1 MNEVKKKSNAGYELV
16 LAAVII
22 ILIMLTQLVGTT
34 TVIDETKGVNEDG
47 CPVTS
52 RTLNDLEAPGTTF
65 GTLTVP
71 EWENGLKERFPEG
84 ELRYYNSM
92 ANMYEGVESGEVD
105 AAVGFSD
112 ERITLSETRPDM
124 AMIEEPFTTT
134 EFGFGTQKSEKG
146 MALRNE
152 LNRYLK
158 GLKESGEYDALRK
171 KWEDPKRKGDVM
183 GKYSFSGEKGKLR
196 IATGGQW
203 TPMTFYQGETLT
215 GEFVEIAKGF
225 CAQAGYTPEFEA
237 VTLSAEMSGLAS
249 GTYDIVAD
257 SVVLSEERLEVA
269 NITDPLME
277 DEYYL
282 YVKREPVMKTVPKA
296 SVFVK
301 NLKASIRR
309 TFINEGRYKILLSGL
324 KITLLLSVVAGFFG
338 TLLGACICFMR
349 TRKNPYV
356 SAFASLY
363 IRIFRAL
370 PVVVLLLV
378 LNYIVFRDSG
388 ITAFW
393 VCAITFSIE
402 FSAYCSEIFRSGINA
417 VPEGQSRAARALGF
431 NRLQS
436 FRHVVWPQAM
446 INILPAYSGQFISTV
461 KMTSVAG
468 YISIV
473 DLTKA
478 SDIIRS
484 RTYEAF
490 FPLLFTAAVYFVLCA
505 ILVALLRVMEKR
517 IDPSLRKVGSDIL
530 GVVNS
535 YKPGETDHSAARS
548 KSDASSDSNDAG
560 IIIKVRNLKK
570 SFEDVTPI
578 KDVNCDIHK
587 GDVISI
593 IGPSGTGKSTLL
605 FLLNHLMVPDSGSII
620 FEGQDTLAKGYDH
633 NRMRQTIGMVFQSFF
648 LFSHLTIVENIML
661 AQTELLKRSR
671 REACERSMELL
682 QTVGLA
688 DKALSLPNQLSGGQ
702 QQRVAIVR
710 AMAMDPEILLF
721 DEPTSALD
729 PTMIGEVL
737 SVIRKL
743 AHEGMTMLIVTHE
756 MRFAKDVSNRV
767 FYMDEGIIYEDGTPE
782 KIFDNP
788 EKDRTRQF
796 VQHLQVF
803 EAELRRTGAYGIDLG
818 TGIEQF
824 GYRHMIGRRLV
835 NQMHVIAEELCLN
848 TVLPTL
854 DSDGSLRLVFEYSDN
869 DGGFIDVHLTYNGED
884 NDPLENADE
893 ISMKLIRHSC
903 PDITWE
909 YHDGQCSIKG
919 KIRNL

>member
-1 MNEVKKKSNAGYELV
+1 MKSKSNAGYELILAV
-16 LAAVII
+16 LII
-22 ILIMLTQLVGTT
+22 CLIMLTQLVGTT
-34 TVIDETKGVNEDG
+34 TVIDETRGVNEDG

-52 RTLNDLEAPGTTF
+52 KTLEDLEAPGTTF

-71 EWENGLKERFPEG
+71 EWENGIRERFPEG

-105 AAVGFSD
+105 AAVGFTD
-112 ERITLSETRPDM
+112 ERITLSETRPGI
-124 AMIEEPFTTT
+124 AMIEDPFITVQ
-134 EFGFGTQKSEKG
+134 FGFGTQKSEKG
-146 MALRNE
+146 EALRNE
-152 LNRYLK
+152 LNSYLK
-158 GLKESGEYDALRK
+158 ELKESGEYDALRK

-183 GKYSFSGEKGKLR
+183 GEYSFTGEKGKLK

-237 VTLSAEMSGLAS
+237 VTLSAELSGLAS
-249 GTYDIVAD
+249 GTYDFVAD
-257 SVVLSEERLEVA
+257 SVVLNEERLEVV
-269 NITDPLME
+269 NITDPLM
-277 DEYYL
+277 DDDYYL

-296 SVFVK
+296 TVFVK

-324 KITLLLSVVAGFFG
+324 KITLLLSIVAGFFG

-349 TRKNPYV
+349 TRKNPYI
-356 SAFASLY
+356 SAFAALY

-388 ITAFW
+388 VTAFW

-431 NRLQS
+431 SRLQS

-446 INILPAYSGQFISTV
+446 INILPSYSGQFISTV

-505 ILVALLRVMEKR
+505 ILVALLRIMEKR
-517 IDPSLRKVGSDIL
+517 IDPSLRTVGNDILAVVESYRAGETEHSAGASRKSSDI
-530 GVVNS
+530 
-535 YKPGETDHSAARS
+535 
-548 KSDASSDSNDAG
+548 SDDEE
-560 IIIKVRNLKK
+560 IVIKVRNLKK
-570 SFEDVTPI
+570 SFEEVTPL
-578 KDVNCDIHK
+578 KDVNCDIRK

-620 FEGQDTLAKGYDH
+620 FEGQDTLAKNYDH
-633 NRMRQTIGMVFQSFF
+633 NKMRQKIGMVFQSFF
-648 LFSHLTIVENIML
+648 LFPHLTIVENIML
-661 AQTELLKRSR
+661 AQTELLNRSR

-688 DKALSLPNQLSGGQ
+688 DKALSLPGQLSGGQ
-702 QQRVAIVR
+702 QQRAAIVR

-743 AHEGMTMLIVTHE
+743 ARDGMTMLIVTHE

-767 FYMDEGIIYEDGTPE
+767 FFMDEGIIYEDGTPE
-782 KIFDNP
+782 KIFDSP
-788 EKDRTRQF
+788 EKDKTRQF
-796 VQHLQVF
+796 VHHLQVF
-803 EAELRRTGAYGIDLG
+803 EAELRRSGAYGMDLG

-824 GYRHMIGRRLV
+824 GYRHMIGR
-835 NQMHVIAEELCLN
+835 
-848 TVLPTL
+848 
-854 DSDGSLRLVFEYSDN
+854 
-869 DGGFIDVHLTYNGED
+869 
-884 NDPLENADE
+884 
-893 ISMKLIRHSC
+893 
-903 PDITWE
+903 
-909 YHDGQCSIKG
+909 
-919 KIRNL
+919 

>member
-1 MNEVKKKSNAGYELV
+1 MKSKSNAGYELILAV
-16 LAAVII
+16 LII
-22 ILIMLTQLVGTT
+22 CLIMLTQLVGTT
-34 TVIDETKGVNEDG
+34 TVIDETRGVNEDG

-52 RTLNDLEAPGTTF
+52 KTLEDLEAPGTTF

-71 EWENGLKERFPEG
+71 EWENGIRERFPEG

-105 AAVGFSD
+105 AAVGFTD
-112 ERITLSETRPDM
+112 ERITLSETRPGI
-124 AMIEEPFTTT
+124 AMIEDPFITVQ
-134 EFGFGTQKSEKG
+134 FGFGTQKSEKG
-146 MALRNE
+146 EALRNE
-152 LNRYLK
+152 LNSYLK
-158 GLKESGEYDALRK
+158 ELKESGEYDALRK

-183 GKYSFSGEKGKLR
+183 GEYSFTGEKGKLK

-237 VTLSAEMSGLAS
+237 VTLSAELSGLAS
-249 GTYDIVAD
+249 GTYDFVAD
-257 SVVLSEERLEVA
+257 SVVLNEERLEVV
-269 NITDPLME
+269 NITDPLM
-277 DEYYL
+277 DDDYYL

-296 SVFVK
+296 TVFVK

-324 KITLLLSVVAGFFG
+324 KITLLLSIVAGFFG

-349 TRKNPYV
+349 TRKNPYI
-356 SAFASLY
+356 SAFAALY

-388 ITAFW
+388 VTAFW

-431 NRLQS
+431 SRLQS

-446 INILPAYSGQFISTV
+446 INILPSYSGQFISTV

-505 ILVALLRVMEKR
+505 ILVALLRIMEKR
-517 IDPSLRKVGSDIL
+517 IDPSLRTVGNDILAVVESYRAGETEHSAGASRKSSDI
-530 GVVNS
+530 
-535 YKPGETDHSAARS
+535 
-548 KSDASSDSNDAG
+548 SDDEE
-560 IIIKVRNLKK
+560 IVIKVRNLKK
-570 SFEDVTPI
+570 SFEEVTPL
-578 KDVNCDIHK
+578 KDVNCDIRK

-620 FEGQDTLAKGYDH
+620 FEGQDTLAKNYDH
-633 NRMRQTIGMVFQSFF
+633 NKMRQKIGMVFQSFF
-648 LFSHLTIVENIML
+648 LFPHLTIVENIML
-661 AQTELLKRSR
+661 AQTELLNRSR

-688 DKALSLPNQLSGGQ
+688 DKALSLPGQLSGGQ
-702 QQRVAIVR
+702 QQRAAIVR

-743 AHEGMTMLIVTHE
+743 ARDGMTMLIVTHE

-767 FYMDEGIIYEDGTPE
+767 FFMDEGIIYEDGTPE
-782 KIFDNP
+782 KIFDSP
-788 EKDRTRQF
+788 EKDKTRQF
-796 VQHLQVF
+796 VHHLQVF
-803 EAELRRTGAYGIDLG
+803 EAELRRSGAYGMDLG

-835 NQMHVIAEELCLN
+835 NQMHVIAEELCIN
-848 TVLPTL
+848 TVLPVI
-854 DSDGSLRLVFEYSDN
+854 DRGESLRLVFEYSDSE
-869 DGGFIDVHLTYNGED
+869 GGFIDVHLTYNGD
-884 NDPLENADE
+884 DKDPLESADE
-893 ISMKLIRHSC
+893 LSMKLIRHSC
-903 PDITWE
+903 PDLAWE
-909 YHDGQCSIKG
+909 YNDGQCVING
-919 KIRNL
+919 RMA

>member
-1 MNEVKKKSNAGYELV
+1 MKKKSNAKYELI

-22 ILIMLTQLVGTT
+22 CLIMLTQLVGTT
-34 TVIDETKGVNEDG
+34 AVIDETKGVNEDG

-52 RTLNDLEAPGTTF
+52 KTLEDLEAPGTTF

-71 EWENGLKERFPEG
+71 EWENGIRERFPEG
-84 ELRYYNSM
+84 EIRHYNTM

-105 AAVGFSD
+105 AAVGFTD
-112 ERITLSETRPDM
+112 ERITLSETRPEM
-124 AMIEEPFTTT
+124 AMIEEPFTAVQ
-134 EFGFGTQKSEKG
+134 FGFGTQKSEKG
-146 MALRNE
+146 EALRDE

-158 GLKESGEYDALRK
+158 GLKESGEYDALRE
-171 KWEDPKRKGDVM
+171 KWEDPKREGDVM
-183 GKYSFSGEKGKLR
+183 GDYSFSGEKGKLK

-237 VTLSAEMSGLAS
+237 VTFSAELSGLAS

-257 SVVLSEERLEVA
+257 SVVLNEERLEVV

-277 DEYYL
+277 DDYYL

-338 TLLGACICFMR
+338 TILGACICFMR
-349 TRKNPYV
+349 TRNNKYV

-378 LNYIVFRDSG
+378 LNYIVFRNSG
-388 ITAFW
+388 VTAFW

-431 NRLQS
+431 SRIEA
-436 FRHVVWPQAM
+436 FRNVVWPQAM
-446 INILPAYSGQFISTV
+446 VNILPAYSGQFISTV

-517 IDPSLRKVGSDIL
+517 IDPSLRTVGNEIL
-530 GVVNS
+530 GIVES
-535 YKPGETDHSAARS
+535 YRAGETEQR
-548 KSDASSDSNDAG
+548 ASRKTSGKPDDRE
-560 IIIKVRNLKK
+560 IIIKVRGLKK
-570 SFEDVTPI
+570 SFEEVTPL
-578 KDVNCDIHK
+578 KNVNCDIRR

-605 FLLNHLMVPDSGSII
+605 FLLNHLMEPDSGSII
-620 FEGQDTLAKGYDH
+620 FEGQDTLAKSYDY
-633 NRMRQTIGMVFQSFF
+633 NKMRQKIGMVFQSFF
-648 LFSHLTIVENIML
+648 LFPHLTIVENLML

-671 REACERSMELL
+671 SEACERSMELL

-743 AHEGMTMLIVTHE
+743 ARDGMTMLIVTHE

-767 FYMDEGIIYEDGTPE
+767 FFMDEGIIYEEGTPE
-782 KIFDNP
+782 KVFESP

-803 EAELRRTGAYGIDLG
+803 ETELHKNGSFEMDLG

-824 GYRHMIGRRLV
+824 GYRHMIDRRLV
-835 NQMHVIAEELCLN
+835 NQMHTIAEELCIN
-848 TVLPTL
+848 TVLPVL
-854 DSDGSLRLVFEYSDN
+854 ESDGSLRLAFEYSDR
-869 DGGFIDVHLTYNGED
+869 DGGFIDVHLSYKGDDT
-884 NDPLENADE
+884 DPLKGADE
-893 ISMKLIRHSC
+893 LSMTLIRHYC
-903 PDITWE
+903 PELAWE
-909 YHDGQCSIKG
+909 CNDGQCTISG
-919 KIRNL
+919 RMEQHAE

>member
-1 MNEVKKKSNAGYELV
+1 MKQKYNAKYELI
-16 LAAVII
+16 LAVVII
-22 ILIMLTQLVGTT
+22 CLLMLTQLVGTT
-34 TVIDETKGVNEDG
+34 TVIDETKEVNEDG

-52 RTLNDLEAPGTTF
+52 KTLEDLEAPGTTF

-71 EWENGLKERFPEG
+71 EWENGIKERFPEG
-84 ELRYYNSM
+84 ELRHYNSM

-124 AMIEEPFTTT
+124 AMIEEPFTTVQ
-134 EFGFGTQKSEKG
+134 FGFGTQKSEKG
-146 MALRNE
+146 RALRNE

-158 GLKESGEYDALRK
+158 ELKESGEYDALRE
-171 KWEDPKRKGDVM
+171 KWEDPKREGDVM
-183 GKYSFSGEKGKLR
+183 GDYNFSGERGTLK

-225 CAQAGYTPEFEA
+225 CAKAGYTPEFEA
-237 VTLSAEMSGLAS
+237 VTLSAELSGLAS
-249 GTYDIVAD
+249 GTYDLVAD
-257 SVVLSEERLEVA
+257 SVVLNEERLEVV

-277 DEYYL
+277 DEYFL

-324 KITLLLSVVAGFFG
+324 GVTLLLSIVAGIFG
-338 TLLGACICFMR
+338 TLLGAFICFLR
-349 TRKNPYV
+349 TRNNQYI
-356 SAFASLY
+356 SAFAGLY

-378 LNYIVFRDSG
+378 LNYVVFRNSG

-431 NRLQS
+431 NRIKT
-436 FRHVVWPQAM
+436 FRNVVWPQAM
-446 INILPAYSGQFISTV
+446 VNILPSYSGQFISTV

-505 ILVALLRVMEKR
+505 ILVGLLRIMEKR
-517 IDPSLRKVGSDIL
+517 IDPSLRTVGKDIL
-530 GVVNS
+530 DIAQS
-535 YKPGETDHSAARS
+535 YRAGEMEQKVSQKTPDR
-548 KSDASSDSNDAG
+548 SDAG
-560 IIIKVRNLKK
+560 EVIIKVSNLKK
-570 SFEDVTPI
+570 SFEEVTPL
-578 KDVNCDIHK
+578 KDVNCDIHR

-605 FLLNHLMVPDSGSII
+605 FLLNHLMTPDSGSII
-620 FEGQDTLAKGYDH
+620 FEGQDILSKNYDY
-633 NRMRQTIGMVFQSFF
+633 NKMRQKIGMVFQSFY
-648 LFSHLTIVENIML
+648 LFSHLTVVENLML

-688 DKALSLPNQLSGGQ
+688 DKALSLPDQLSGGQ
-702 QQRVAIVR
+702 QQRAAIVR

-743 AHEGMTMLIVTHE
+743 ARDGMTMLIVTHE
-756 MRFAKDVSNRV
+756 MRFAKDVSTRV
-767 FYMDEGIIYEDGTPE
+767 FFMDEGVIYEEGSPE
-782 KIFDNP
+782 KIFDAP
-788 EKDRTRQF
+788 ERDRTRQF

-803 EAELRRTGAYGIDLG
+803 EAELRRNEFNEMDLG

-824 GYRHMIGRRLV
+824 GYRHMIDRRLI

-848 TVLPTL
+848 TVLPIL
-854 DSDGSLRLVFEYSDN
+854 SSGGSLRLAFEYSDR
-869 DGGFIDVHLTYNGED
+869 DGGYVDVHLSYNGD
-884 NDPLENADE
+884 GTDPLKGADE
-893 ISMKLIRHSC
+893 LSMKLIRHYC
-903 PDITWE
+903 PDLSWE
-909 YHDGQCSIKG
+909 YNDGQCDING
-919 KIRNL
+919 RMV